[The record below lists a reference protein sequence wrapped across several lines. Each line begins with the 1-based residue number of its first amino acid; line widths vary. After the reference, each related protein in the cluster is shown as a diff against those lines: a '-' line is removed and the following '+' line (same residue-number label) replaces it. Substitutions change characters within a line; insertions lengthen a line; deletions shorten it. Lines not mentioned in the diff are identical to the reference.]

1 MINSNASTPRRVCI
15 TCGDPAGVGPELV
28 AAALPYILE
37 QGWQPLVIMPPSLL
51 EQSQELSGNDTP
63 FVFAQPGQEVATD
76 QAQVWFPRNAPLRF
90 NPGEIS
96 REAGQVAN
104 LSLET
109 AVELVRADPKMPLV
123 TAPVNKQSLHLAG
136 FTFPGQTEFLGARD
150 GDRPIWMIMY
160 HKNISIVLSTIHLPL
175 MKVSHNL
182 KPDLLLNS
190 ITALHSFLLRLGR
203 EEEITVLALNPHAS
217 EGGLFGREE
226 EKIIS
231 PAIERARAAGITV
244 QGPVSADTAFNQG
257 SCFVA
262 MYHDQ
267 AMIPFKIIAG
277 WEGVNVT
284 WGLSFIRTSPD
295 HGTAF
300 PLAWRRKVDPTSML
314 AAVDLAIRLA
324 S

>member
-1 MINSNASTPRRVCI
+1 MTDNSSRAQRRVCI

-28 AAALPYILE
+28 ATVLPYILKR
-37 QGWQPLVIMPPSLL
+37 GWQPLVIMPPSLL
-51 EQSQELSGNDTP
+51 EQALELTGKDTP
-63 FVFAQPGQEVATD
+63 FVFAEPEERVAAD
-76 QAQVWFPRNAPLRF
+76 QAQVWFPQDTPLHF

-96 REAGQVAN
+96 LEAGQVAN

-109 AVELVRADPKMPLV
+109 AVDLVRTDPGMPLV

-136 FTFPGQTEFLGARD
+136 FPFPGQTEFLGTRD
-150 GDRPIWMIMY
+150 GGRPIWMILY
-160 HKNISIVLSTIHLPL
+160 HKHISVVLATIHLPL
-175 MKVSHNL
+175 MEVSRNL

-190 ITALHSFLLRLGR
+190 ITALHSFLGRLGR
-203 EEEITVLALNPHAS
+203 KDELTVLALNPHAS

-226 EKIIS
+226 EEIIS
-231 PAIERARAAGITV
+231 PAIEQARVAGIPV

-267 AMIPFKIIAG
+267 AMIPFKLTAG

-300 PLAWRRKVDPTSML
+300 PLAWRRKVDPASML
-314 AAVDLAIRLA
+314 AAVDLALRL
-324 S
+324 SS

>member
-190 ITALHSFLLRLGR
+190 ITALHWRSIHTLPRVVFSAGRRRRLSVRRSSGPGLPASLCRDRSLLIQLS
-203 EEEITVLALNPHAS
+203 I
-217 EGGLFGREE
+217 
-226 EKIIS
+226 
-231 PAIERARAAGITV
+231 RAAVLWPCIT
-244 QGPVSADTAFNQG
+244 
-257 SCFVA
+257 
-262 MYHDQ
+262 
-267 AMIPFKIIAG
+267 
-277 WEGVNVT
+277 
-284 WGLSFIRTSPD
+284 IR
-295 HGTAF
+295 
-300 PLAWRRKVDPTSML
+300 R
-314 AAVDLAIRLA
+314 
-324 S
+324 